1 MRKKLTCL
9 FLALVMVLSSGA
21 YNMSSV
27 YAAEE
32 KVFEY
37 ETNIETT
44 QNDINDLKELLSRVE
59 RYIDFTKNSFFDEE
73 KARLNNES
81 EDIIQIGL
89 AYNEMYLNEK
99 QGNYEKVNRRKRAVI
114 SGLTHYG
121 NWCGKGNNGKKPID
135 ILDAQCK
142 KHDLCYEKKGMWNS
156 SCDKDLVY
164 NIAKNFGAINK
175 IGWHA
180 RTYAV
185 SAIVLFAG
193 KVGGTASLKLNFPK
207 LAPYLP

>member
-32 KVFEY
+32 KIFEY

-142 KHDLCYEKKGMWNS
+142 KHDLCYEKKACGIVVVIKIWFIISLRILELLIKLDGM
-156 SCDKDLVY
+156 L
-164 NIAKNFGAINK
+164 G
-175 IGWHA
+175 HM
-180 RTYAV
+180 
-185 SAIVLFAG
+185 L
-193 KVGGTASLKLNFPK
+193 
-207 LAPYLP
+207 